1 MYKIRIFSD
10 FCNSTECKTFIES
23 NAILNKLD
31 YGINGTLFITD
42 TDDYTHVIILNT
54 VMPQIR
60 PDIPKENVIGFAYE
74 PLVYLPLTPQF
85 VTYAQKYI
93 NKYYV
98 GDIANLPK
106 PFIEGNCYLHYNNP
120 VLPIP
125 ISPILTTNNRISIM
139 ISQKLHQPG
148 HVYRHSLTTAILK
161 TNLPVDIYGR
171 GCGYYSINDSRLKG
185 GFEKYEPYNGYDFH
199 ICIENV
205 QSEHY
210 FSEKIINTL
219 IAGTTPIYLGCKN
232 IDSYFPDQVLHL
244 SGEVNEDI
252 QRITNIVREPDR
264 YRKQIDIE
272 KIVDKVSLLHNI
284 IELYNV

>member
-10 FCNSTECKTFIES
+10 FCDSTKCKTIIES
-23 NAILNKLD
+23 NAILYKLD
-31 YGINGTLFITD
+31 YGINRTLFITD

-54 VMPQIR
+54 AMPQIR

-74 PLVYLPLTPQF
+74 PLVYLPLTLQF
-85 VTYAQKYI
+85 IAYAQKNI

-106 PFIEGNCYLHYNNP
+106 PFIEGNCYLYYNNP

-148 HVYRHSLTTAILK
+148 HVYRHSLTGAILK

-171 GCGYYSINDSRLKG
+171 GCGYYKTDDSRLKG

-210 FSEKIINTL
+210 FSEKIINTF
-219 IAGTTPIYLGCKN
+219 IAGATPIYLGCKN

-244 SGEVNEDI
+244 SGDINEDI
-252 QRITNIVREPDR
+252 QIITNIVREPHR

-272 KIVDKVSLLHNI
+272 KTVDKVSLLHNI
-284 IELYNV
+284 IELYNE

>member
-10 FCNSTECKTFIES
+10 FCSSTECKTVIES

-60 PDIPKENVIGFAYE
+60 SGIPKENVIGFAYE
-74 PLVYLPLTPQF
+74 PLVYLPLTHQF

-106 PFIEGNCYLHYNNP
+106 PFIEGNCYLTYNNP

-125 ISPILTTNNRISIM
+125 ISPILKTTNRVSIM
-139 ISQKLHQPG
+139 ISQKLDQSG
-148 HVYRHSLTTAILK
+148 HVYRHNLTVEILK
-161 TNLPVDIYGR
+161 KGLPVDIYGR
-171 GCGYYSINDSRLKG
+171 VCEYYNIDDNRLKG
-185 GFEKYEPYNGYDFH
+185 VFDKYEPYNGYNFH

-219 IAGTTPIYLGCKN
+219 IAGATPIYLGCKN

-264 YRKQIDIE
+264 YRKKVDIE

-284 IELYNV
+284 IEIYNA